1 MRAPHALPFWQLGHL
16 TFVQAILRRLLTIML
31 IDRDNFFRP
40 YPTHLSLAKQD
51 RDIAAVAIRCGQ
63 IGLGIIIEI
72 PHRNGVRA
80 GPRGKVLGRSERAGW
95 NWNGKRRC
103 HRLCRVHCNNTG
115 PCSGTA

>member
-51 RDIAAVAIRCGQ
+51 RDIVADVVRHGQ

-72 PHRNGVRA
+72 PDCNG
-80 GPRGKVLGRSERAGW
+80 ERV
-95 NWNGKRRC
+95 C
-103 HRLCRVHCNNTG
+103 
-115 PCSGTA
+115 